1 VIEVAAKYYKVKHS
15 DDGNIAI
22 NAQSFKI
29 MARGALA
36 EVKGISKTFETIAPT
51 ITAAF
56 NSKKHRNGVEVE
68 LEEDGVVIDVYMSVQ
83 AGFKIV
89 EVAENVQKAVHEVIE
104 NMTSMKAKAV
114 YAHVVSI
121 DFE

>member
-1 VIEVAAKYYKVKHS
+1 MSKKYHKVS
-15 DDGNIAI
+15 STEDGNIAI

-29 MARGALA
+29 MARGALS
-36 EVKGISKTFETIAPT
+36 EIKGISKTFETIAPSMT
-51 ITAAF
+51 EAF
-56 NSKKHRNGVEVE
+56 NSKKHRNGVEIE
-68 LEEDGVVIDVYMSVQ
+68 FEEDGVVIDVYMSVRSD
-83 AGFKIV
+83 FKIV
-89 EVAENVQKAVHEVIE
+89 EVAENVQRAVHEMIQ

>member
-1 VIEVAAKYYKVKHS
+1 MAAKYYKVKHS

-83 AGFKIV
+83 AGYKIV
-89 EVAENVQKAVHEVIE
+89 EVAENVQKVVHEVIE